1 MVLLITVFAP
11 TKAVRAPSYMTPEL
25 LADIPYGTKSDIWS
39 LGVYHLNGINYVY
52 APRQYKLA
60 T

>member
-52 APRQYKLA
+52 APR
-60 T
+60 